1 MMDMKEA
8 LENMKKQFQEV
19 DGQANEFVTLRTK
32 LAGAIEFASS
42 MIESDE
48 SQEAPKEAPVKE
60 KKK

>member
-1 MMDMKEA
+1 MTDMKEA

-19 DGQANEFVTLRTK
+19 DGQANELVTLRTK

-48 SQEAPKEAPVKE
+48 SQEAPQETPVKE